1 MGKVIWAGYDIEDLT
16 YCDFGHGY
24 EYMGYTQTLH
34 EGVD

>member
-1 MGKVIWAGYDIEDLT
+1 MGKVIWASYDIEDLT

-24 EYMGYTQTLH
+24 EYMGYIQTLY